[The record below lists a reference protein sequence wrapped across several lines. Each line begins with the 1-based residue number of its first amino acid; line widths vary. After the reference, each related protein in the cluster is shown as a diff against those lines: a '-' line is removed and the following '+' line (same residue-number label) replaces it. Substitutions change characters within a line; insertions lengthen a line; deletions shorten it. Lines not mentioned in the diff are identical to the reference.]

1 MTFIRDAR
9 RKLRSTRVR
18 FETAVMAF
26 IFERMQT
33 LTLDLIDDDDKRREQ
48 QLMHQKDNEVL
59 RGSFESG
66 LFTSVGRALS
76 MWAALEQCLVST
88 TAALLFTTEKK
99 AGIVMY
105 SIINFGAWL
114 GIVGELFA
122 EDELFAHL
130 KPKWDKF
137 SSRLR
142 ALKDMRDRIAH
153 HSVFSADTPAA
164 MARFTGLK
172 PSPFDVRSKSKKQQP
187 LTTMQVDEFYEAI
200 GDVVRDFKAIEDEI
214 HTIVFGEYAR
224 LVAKRPAD
232 PVHDT

>member
-9 RKLRSTRVR
+9 RKLRFKRVR

-26 IFERMQT
+26 IFERMQS
-33 LTLDLIDDDDKRREQ
+33 LTLNVIDDDEKRREEH
-48 QLMHQKDNEVL
+48 LVNQKNNQVL

-114 GIVGELFA
+114 GIMGELFA

-137 SSRLR
+137 SSRMR

-187 LTTMQVDEFYEAI
+187 LTTVQVDEFYEAI
-200 GDVVRDFKAIEDEI
+200 GDVVRDLKVVADEI
-214 HTIVFGEYAR
+214 DAIIADEYAR
-224 LVAKRPAD
+224 LNAK
-232 PVHDT
+232 

>member
-1 MTFIRDAR
+1 MAFIRDAK
-9 RKLRSTRVR
+9 RKLRFKRVR
-18 FETAVMAF
+18 FEAAVMAF
-26 IFERMQT
+26 IFERMQS
-33 LTLDLIDDDDKRREQ
+33 LTLDAIDNDDKKRDEH
-48 QLMHQKDNEVL
+48 LVNQKNNQVL

-76 MWAALEQCLVST
+76 MWAALEQCLVVIA
-88 TAALLFTTEKK
+88 AALLFTTEKK

-105 SIINFGAWL
+105 SITNFGAWL
-114 GIVGELFA
+114 GIIGELYA

-172 PSPFDVRSKSKKQQP
+172 PSPFDVRSKSKKQKL
-187 LTTMQVDEFYEAI
+187 LTTAQVDEFYEAI
-200 GDVVRDFKAIEDEI
+200 GDAVRDLKIVAGEIDAI
-214 HTIVFGEYAR
+214 VAAEYAR
-224 LVAKRPAD
+224 LN
-232 PVHDT
+232 TN